1 MGIETQSLRM
11 PGKPVDASMELG
23 PHLLPMGGVVLC
35 VVWLAELSVGPSGD
49 PPVAKDAIKGPH
61 HD

>member
-1 MGIETQSLRM
+1 M
-11 PGKPVDASMELG
+11 PGKPVDASIELG
-23 PHLLPMGGVVLC
+23 PHLLPMVQGGVVLW

>member
-1 MGIETQSLRM
+1 M
-11 PGKPVDASMELG
+11 
-23 PHLLPMGGVVLC
+23 LC

-61 HD
+61 HDWVPHLRYLLPLLSFHGPSSARRLAGGTGT